1 MAFLTNLEQAPALDL
16 QPIIV
21 KVKVGDA
28 PIEKVISDGETVIA
42 FMGGQAF
49 ALGAYHLD
57 EPRMIDPADIPHLIG
72 RQRPPSYLGTTS
84 VSKQD
89 GKLHYSLELKKR
101 NRIRSKMFYATRT
114 PPENGNPATTSF
126 CTNREGTF
134 LSWGMPETIQINELL
149 TRQRQIIAQIPVPG
163 ILPTSMASTPGL
175 LIVGTA
181 NGEVFSLSFQPKVVH
196 FILSLEN
203 EVRLSGK

>member
-1 MAFLTNLEQAPALDL
+1 MAFLTKLEQAPALDL
-16 QPIIV
+16 QPIIMQ
-21 KVKVGDA
+21 VKVGDV

-42 FMGGQAF
+42 FMDGQAF
-49 ALGAYHLD
+49 ALGAYHLG
-57 EPRMIDPADIPHLIG
+57 EPRMIDPADIPQLIG
-72 RQRPPSYLGTTS
+72 RQRLPSHVGTTS

-101 NRIRSKMFYATRT
+101 NGIRSKMFYATRIS
-114 PPENGNPATTSF
+114 PEIGNAATTSF
-126 CTNREGTF
+126 CTNREGSF
-134 LSWGMPETIQINELL
+134 LSWSMPETIQINELL
-149 TRQRQIIAQIPVPG
+149 TRERQIIAQIPMPG
-163 ILPTSMASTPGL
+163 MLPTSMASMPGL